1 MSVEEQAMGPDQ
13 EATESDVVS
22 DVTDST
28 DVIDANDVA
37 DAADGTDTESAEG
50 VDAEST
56 ESAED
61 AETQKSERPTRHAM
75 IMRGV
80 VTPIFGLLAVA
91 AIVLGVL
98 NATIWK
104 PSSEI
109 TASANVTGS
118 RYVVTDPGVL
128 TLLDKN
134 TTMTVKSSSSKDET
148 CVALASTKDAAG
160 WVASEKS
167 YQRISGLTSWTEL
180 GVQKGEP
187 TKNQSGSSDDANEVA
202 FEDSDMWTSVKC
214 GNGSVTLDSKDPAAS
229 TVAIMDLGSHKASA
243 TISMHWVRSE
253 VPDFAMPFYLSGGLL
268 AVIAVLCASVFA
280 MPPHKRRKRMVEG
293 MASAVIEEEAPASI
307 AVSGKPDGASRRNR
321 RRHATHR
328 RSGRASSQSSQSEA
342 TETPVIIDPSSRNLV
357 ADQQTGAES
366 GAEPGLSAGDNE
378 STSVITPDE
387 LQAYFS
393 RLAQEVN
400 TGDDSADDGQEE
412 S

>member
-28 DVIDANDVA
+28 DVSDANDVA
-37 DAADGTDTESAEG
+37 DAADGTDTESAE
-50 VDAEST
+50 ST
-56 ESAED
+56 ED

-167 YQRISGLTSWTEL
+167 YQRISGLTS
-180 GVQKGEP
+180 
-187 TKNQSGSSDDANEVA
+187 
-202 FEDSDMWTSVKC
+202 
-214 GNGSVTLDSKDPAAS
+214 
-229 TVAIMDLGSHKASA
+229 
-243 TISMHWVRSE
+243 
-253 VPDFAMPFYLSGGLL
+253 
-268 AVIAVLCASVFA
+268 
-280 MPPHKRRKRMVEG
+280 
-293 MASAVIEEEAPASI
+293 
-307 AVSGKPDGASRRNR
+307 
-321 RRHATHR
+321 
-328 RSGRASSQSSQSEA
+328 
-342 TETPVIIDPSSRNLV
+342 
-357 ADQQTGAES
+357 
-366 GAEPGLSAGDNE
+366 
-378 STSVITPDE
+378 
-387 LQAYFS
+387 
-393 RLAQEVN
+393 
-400 TGDDSADDGQEE
+400 
-412 S
+412 

>member
-28 DVIDANDVA
+28 DVSDANDVA

-56 ESAED
+56 ESTED

-128 TLLDKN
+128 PLVDN
-134 TTMTVKSSSSKDET
+134 QVTV
-148 CVALASTKDAAG
+148 
-160 WVASEKS
+160 
-167 YQRISGLTSWTEL
+167 
-180 GVQKGEP
+180 
-187 TKNQSGSSDDANEVA
+187 
-202 FEDSDMWTSVKC
+202 
-214 GNGSVTLDSKDPAAS
+214 
-229 TVAIMDLGSHKASA
+229 
-243 TISMHWVRSE
+243 
-253 VPDFAMPFYLSGGLL
+253 
-268 AVIAVLCASVFA
+268 
-280 MPPHKRRKRMVEG
+280 
-293 MASAVIEEEAPASI
+293 
-307 AVSGKPDGASRRNR
+307 
-321 RRHATHR
+321 
-328 RSGRASSQSSQSEA
+328 
-342 TETPVIIDPSSRNLV
+342 
-357 ADQQTGAES
+357 
-366 GAEPGLSAGDNE
+366 
-378 STSVITPDE
+378 
-387 LQAYFS
+387 
-393 RLAQEVN
+393 
-400 TGDDSADDGQEE
+400 SADAG
-412 S
+412 